1 MNKVSCLFTVGLH
14 LMLGFHFLV
23 LFLLR
28 LVSNSMS
35 GDFVEVVVLIVMEV
49 VVDVVV
55 VVAVEVV
62 VEIEVVVGNVEVVI
76 SSSLA
81 VVALGM
87 NLILDGLGNGLIPLN
102 LEMRGRL

>member
-35 GDFVEVVVLIVMEV
+35 GDFVEVVVLIVVEV
-49 VVDVVV
+49 VVDVV